1 MTRLTPTLLTF
12 DAGGVLIELDLDFL
26 SRRLRERGLAV
37 PPERLAAALPSAWE
51 HHDMLVEH
59 GARHPWQALMA
70 TLLKDSGVVDPSPH
84 VSWLWSEQAQ
94 ANLWRKPIVPVV
106 EIARELAA
114 AGHRVAV
121 LSNSEGRIAEL
132 LAEVGIADA
141 FCTIVDSGR
150 VGFAKPDLQIFEFA
164 RAQACPLGDEAGLP
178 IHIGDSWAAD
188 VVGAR
193 NAGWRAVW
201 YGAHARPVDDDAEI
215 APARDAAEL
224 RAVLARWLG

>member
-1 MTRLTPTLLTF
+1 
-12 DAGGVLIELDLDFL
+12 
-26 SRRLRERGLAV
+26 
-37 PPERLAAALPSAWE
+37 
-51 HHDMLVEH
+51 
-59 GARHPWQALMA
+59 MA
-70 TLLKDSGVVDPSPH
+70 TLLEDSGVADPGPH
-84 VSWLWSEQAQ
+84 VSWLWSEQPQ
-94 ANLWRKPIVPVV
+94 ANLWRKPIAPVV
-106 EIARELAA
+106 AIARELAA

-150 VGFAKPDLQIFEFA
+150 LGFAKPDRQIFELA
-164 RAQACPLGDEAGLP
+164 RAQACPLGDDAGPP

-201 YGAHARPVDDDAEI
+201 YGPHAKPVDDAEI
-215 APARDAAEL
+215 APARDADEL
-224 RAVLARWLG
+224 RAALARWLG